1 MKRGSDSFAPL
12 ELLEFDPTSWEVP
25 SDQGVENLWRS
36 LRAQLYV
43 SGHSMREVQRVLASH
58 GYVIDV
64 TRLLRGAL
72 ELKVR
77 HVLDICRVI
86 GLHPVELFQI
96 ALPAPNRPSP
106 LLRRAGR
113 LLRAGTPRPEGPVL
127 AGAEDLSR
135 LEALER
141 RLDALQRQVDALR
154 RCLRRTR
161 TVTPDPL
168 PERRP

>member
-1 MKRGSDSFAPL
+1 MRRGPDPSAPL
-12 ELLEFDPTSWEVP
+12 ELLAFDPTSWEVP
-25 SDQGVENLWRS
+25 SDLGVENLWRS
-36 LRAQLYV
+36 LRALLYV
-43 SGHSMREVQRVLASH
+43 SGHSMREVQRVLDSH
-58 GYVIDV
+58 GYVVDV

-96 ALPAPNRPSP
+96 ALPAPNRPSA
-106 LLRRAGR
+106 LFRRAAT

-135 LEALER
+135 FEVLER
-141 RLDALQRQVDALR
+141 RLDTLQRQVEALR

-161 TVTPDPL
+161 AVTPDLL